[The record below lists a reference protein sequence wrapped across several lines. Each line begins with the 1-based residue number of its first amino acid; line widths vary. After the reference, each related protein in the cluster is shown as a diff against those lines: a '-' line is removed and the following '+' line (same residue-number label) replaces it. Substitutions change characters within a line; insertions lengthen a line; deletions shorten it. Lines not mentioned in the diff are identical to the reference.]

1 MNSIR
6 TTYLPRAI
14 PDRLNL
20 PSEFV
25 ADKYFF
31 PVNVFAAVTVTP
43 GSGVFPLCADP
54 VISNV
59 AAAGVAVTCGVG
71 AGGAAS
77 CARELGENRSAA
89 QLRIKMPRV
98 MDFNSRA
105 P

>member
-25 ADKYFF
+25 ADTYFF
-31 PVNVFAAVTVTP
+31 PVSVFAAVTVTP
-43 GSGVFPLCADP
+43 GSGVFPLCAEP

-59 AAAGVAVTCGVG
+59 AAARAVVTCGAG

-77 CARELGENRSAA
+77 CAREFSEHRSAA
-89 QLRIKMPRV
+89 QLRIKMPRA
-98 MDFNSRA
+98 MDFNS
-105 P
+105 